1 MEEAQRLGRALMLP
15 IAVLPVAALLLRL
28 GAPDVLDIP
37 FIAKGGGVLFD
48 QLPLLFSIGVAVGL
62 SKDTQGAA
70 GLAGGV
76 GYLVL
81 TAALGSLDKSL
92 NMGVLSG
99 IIMGVAAGEIY
110 NKSYGIKLPDWLGFF
125 GGKRFAPIATG
136 VAAIVLALIFSLV
149 WPPIQGAMSATGAWI
164 IGAGPLGAFVYGVL
178 NRLLIPTGLHHI
190 LNNMMWFQFGDFV
203 NATGQLVHG
212 DLHRFFAGDKSAGL
226 YMTGFFPVMMFG
238 LPAACLAMYSTAH
251 AESRKVVAGML
262 LSVAVTSF
270 VTGITEPIEYLFMFL
285 SPGLYAAHA
294 LLTGANM
301 ALCHALGVKM
311 GFGFSAGAIDYA
323 LNYGL
328 GSKAWM
334 ILVIGAGDFALYFL
348 VFFFAIKTLDLKTLG
363 RDPKPQP
370 EFAASVQEAARI
382 ATSALPAD
390 MAELAKAYLKAL
402 GGKENLESIDSC
414 ITRLRLLVKE
424 QSRVDEPGLL
434 ALGAKAVLRIGDRGL
449 QVVVGTQAE
458 NVASAMSALVG

>member
-1 MEEAQRLGRALMLP
+1 MLP

-28 GAPDVLDIP
+28 GAPDVFDIP

-48 QLPLLFSIGVAVGL
+48 QLPLIFSIGVAIGL
-62 SKDTQGAA
+62 SKETQGAA

-81 TAALGSLDKSL
+81 TAALGSLNKSL

-99 IIMGVAAGEIY
+99 IIMGVVAGEIY

-136 VAAIVLALIFSLV
+136 VTAIVLALVFSVV
-149 WPPIQGAMSATGAWI
+149 WPPLQSAMSATGAWI
-164 IGAGPLGAFVYGVL
+164 IGAGSTGAFVYGVL

-212 DLHRFFAGDKSAGL
+212 DLQRFFAGDKSAGL

-238 LPAACLAMYSTAH
+238 LPAACLAMYATA
-251 AESRKVVAGML
+251 ASANRKAVAGAL
-262 LSVAVTSF
+262 LSVAVTSL
-270 VTGITEPIEYLFMFL
+270 VTGITEPAEYLFMFL
-285 SPGLYAAHA
+285 SPALYGAHA
-294 LLTGANM
+294 LLTGLNL

-311 GFGFSAGAIDYA
+311 GFGFSAGGIDYA

-328 GSKAWM
+328 GSKPGL
-334 ILVIGAGDFALYFL
+334 ILLLGAADFALYFL
-348 VFFFAIKTLDLKTLG
+348 VFYFAIKTFDLKTPG
-363 RDPKPQP
+363 REAQPQA
-370 EFAASVQEAARI
+370 EFAAAAQGAAASV
-382 ATSALPAD
+382 ATPCALSSD
-390 MAELAKAYLKAL
+390 MAALAKAYIQAL
-402 GGKENLESIDSC
+402 GGKENLENVDSC

-424 QSRVDEPGLL
+424 QSRIDEPGLM
-434 ALGAKAVLRIGDRGL
+434 ALGAKAVLRIGERGV

-458 NVASAMSALVG
+458 NVAGAMTSLMG